1 MLALSISDMMTPA
14 LIGGVVIVFIIAFV
28 ITGFLKGL
36 ARMAL
41 GLIFLAAGMAAGQW
55 GLWKGSSIA
64 GTFVDKPDPWMS
76 GVVAV
81 ILGLATFFVARALF
95 GVILNPVSSR
105 EGQSKSLGAPGGIL
119 GLLMGAAFA
128 WFCLSGVR
136 YVGTIS
142 ELVWIREA
150 VSNKAWLNA
159 SSAENKSATSSPGSN
174 VSWMPTRS
182 ASGMGN
188 TTTFS
193 TAGPTPASPSFP
205 FSLRVNR
212 HGRGPD

>member
-81 ILGLATFFVARALF
+81 ILGLATFLVARALF
-95 GVILNPVSSR
+95 GVILNKVSSR
-105 EGQSKSLGAPGGIL
+105 EGQSKSLC
-119 GLLMGAAFA
+119 LL
-128 WFCLSGVR
+128 
-136 YVGTIS
+136 YTYP
-142 ELVWIREA
+142 
-150 VSNKAWLNA
+150 
-159 SSAENKSATSSPGSN
+159 SP
-174 VSWMPTRS
+174 R
-182 ASGMGN
+182 
-188 TTTFS
+188 
-193 TAGPTPASPSFP
+193 
-205 FSLRVNR
+205 
-212 HGRGPD
+212 D